1 MYWVWSSYL
10 NEILDGSNIYFI
22 PYTSLGKT
30 LDWYHCT
37 RSALSLIDQICK
49 RCIPY
54 FKHGGHHGERKRLR
68 RRVRWNK
75 RNMHI
80 DYRKRNDKEKSKSH
94 CRVDRNVASTIS
106 VLRFSHIWTSYSFA
120 TLVYGISWLLLI
132 APKASCYVYYIV

>member
-1 MYWVWSSYL
+1 MYVIS
-10 NEILDGSNIYFI
+10 
-22 PYTSLGKT
+22 YTSLGKT

-80 DYRKRNDKEKSKSH
+80 DNYRKQEMIKRKA
-94 CRVDRNVASTIS
+94 RVTAAWIEMSLLWFQHFV
-106 VLRFSHIWTSYSFA
+106 RFSHIWSSSSSSYSFA